1 MMSRA
6 RHVLVAICVI
16 LLLAAGIV
24 YEAISTRPVR
34 QAIRIY
40 TELISVGNRLDLS
53 DSQRL
58 GEARTLCS
66 ARYLAAGT
74 LALGPEGGI
83 AGLPRTVNKNFQA
96 WRHGA
101 DVWICPT
108 NRVGPV
114 YQFIR
119 ENGDWR
125 FDGLVALLR
134 PRGEIVPT
142 SELPVLDIP

>member
-1 MMSRA
+1 MMTRA
-6 RHVLVAICVI
+6 RHVLVATLVLF
-16 LLLAAGIV
+16 LLVAAIS

-34 QAIRIY
+34 QAIRVY
-40 TELISVGNRLDLS
+40 TDLITVGNRPGLS
-53 DSQRL
+53 DTQRL
-58 GEARTLCS
+58 GEARMLCS

-74 LALGPEGGI
+74 LAVGPEGGI

-108 NRVGPV
+108 NRIGPV
-114 YQFIR
+114 YQFVR

-134 PRGEIVPT
+134 PRGEIVPA
-142 SELPVLDIP
+142 SELPAIEAP